1 MQLDY
6 KIPHIVLFSD
16 YNFLQTEVLLILAE
30 ISLAS
35 LILVAIILALLIS
48 AAII

>member
-6 KIPHIVLFSD
+6 KTPHIVLFSD
-16 YNFLQTEVLLILAE
+16 YNFLQTEALLIFAE

-35 LILVAIILALLIS
+35 LIPVAMILALLIS
-48 AAII
+48 ATII